1 MRRVAGHHDL
11 MLRGEQRPRA
21 EDLTGGAGVGRG
33 DQVQVGAC
41 GTGARQGKR
50 LGGQGGEN
58 PVPGGI
64 EPVQVVRHLGVRP
77 FVPGLGLR
85 VAGTDAEQEPVTET
99 ASGSGGTPAPLS
111 RPARSTYG

>member
-1 MRRVAGHHDL
+1 MRGVAGNPAL
-11 MLRGEQRPRA
+11 MLGGGRRPGA
-21 EDLTGGAGVGRG
+21 EDLGAGAGGGRG
-33 DQVQVGAC
+33 DQVRGGAC